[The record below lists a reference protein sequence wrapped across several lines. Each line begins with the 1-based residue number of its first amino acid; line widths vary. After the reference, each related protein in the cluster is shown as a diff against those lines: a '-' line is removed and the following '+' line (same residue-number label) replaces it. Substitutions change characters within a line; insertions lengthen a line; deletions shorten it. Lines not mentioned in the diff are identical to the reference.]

1 MVLKCNNCG
10 IEYVDSLPDCPYCGI
25 PNLRHSHF
33 VNSIQKENAYE
44 RVMKHKD
51 KYFELPK

>member
-44 RVMKHKD
+44 RVMIHKD
-51 KYFELPK
+51 KYFGLPK